1 MKGGEN
7 EMQSYGN
14 HQLWLVNALIAEDI
28 RRADE
33 ARRRPPRPAR
43 TRSIRRA
50 IGGSIVRIG
59 ARLAGEPTWELAR
72 SR

>member
-7 EMQSYGN
+7 EMQSFGR

-28 RRADE
+28 RQAED
-33 ARRRPPRPAR
+33 ARRAPHNAK
-43 TRSIRRA
+43 SIRRA
-50 IGGSIVRIG
+50 VGGSIVRFG
-59 ARLAGEPTWELAR
+59 ARLAGEPSYELAR